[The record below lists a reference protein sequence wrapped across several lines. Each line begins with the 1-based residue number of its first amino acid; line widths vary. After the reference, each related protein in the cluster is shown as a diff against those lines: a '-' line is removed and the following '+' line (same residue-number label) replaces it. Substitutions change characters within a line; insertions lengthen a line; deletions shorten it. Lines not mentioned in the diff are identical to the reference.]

1 MTDIDW
7 ADAPPK
13 SYWRDTKGN
22 LVHESNIRAAER
34 DMDEV
39 TRLIH
44 LHGEALAAQM
54 YRYRDYTLTDV
65 YSYLGRLADD
75 YGAKRTGSRGN
86 VQLRTFDGRLRVLL
100 AQADEIA
107 VGPEIDAAQSLIAEC
122 VSEWAGTGSK
132 KLRALVEQAFIPGN
146 DGRLSVSR
154 LLALRRIVID
164 DPRWRR
170 AQDAISDALRPIGRA
185 EYIRLYRR
193 DTPRDPWQPVALS
206 LAAARRP
213 PAEAEDGDVAGA
225 LRLRVAAAAAD
236 ARARGMTQADIRR
249 VAGEAMAVRPRKSK
263 GAPDDR

>member
-7 ADAPPK
+7 AVAPPK
-13 SYWRDTKGN
+13 GYWRDPKGN
-22 LVHESNIRAAER
+22 LVHESNIRPAEL

-54 YRYRDYTLTDV
+54 YRYRDHTLADV
-65 YSYLGRLADD
+65 YAYVDRLVGE
-75 YGAKRTGSRGN
+75 YGGKLKGSRGN
-86 VQLRTFDGRLRVLL
+86 VQLRTFDGRWRVLL

-107 VGPEIDAAQSLIAEC
+107 VGPEIEAAQALISEC
-122 VSEWAGTGSK
+122 VSEWAGTGNK
-132 KLRALVEQAFIPGN
+132 KLRALVEQAFSPAR

-164 DPRWRR
+164 DPRWQR

-193 DTPRDPWQPVALS
+193 DTPRDPWEPVPLS

-213 PAEAEDGDVAGA
+213 PAEAEDADVAGA
-225 LRLRVAAAAAD
+225 LRLRVGAAARD
-236 ARARGMTQADIRR
+236 ARARGMTQKDIR
-249 VAGEAMAVRPRKSK
+249 AAVLESIRIRPRKEAGE
-263 GAPDDR
+263 GAE